1 MRRPDG
7 VPINRK
13 RGFQCVE
20 LSRRSRSRYQRVLGQ
35 VAVTRATEE
44 FVICKWHGITAGLVE
59 SHAHVRCQI
68 LPQEGA
74 GLLDCDL
81 FVRREVS
88 DESGLDGSHVLRGSK
103 GVIAK
108 QAGEGC
114 GLFQDPSPGRGVR
127 VPSAQRPSR
136 HALHHCIYWHCPRT
150 RLRKLMCPD
159 YRSAIQKVS
168 T

>member
-1 MRRPDG
+1 MRRPDR

-13 RGFQCVE
+13 RGFQCGE

-88 DESGLDGSHVLRGSK
+88 DE
-103 GVIAK
+103 
-108 QAGEGC
+108 
-114 GLFQDPSPGRGVR
+114 
-127 VPSAQRPSR
+127 
-136 HALHHCIYWHCPRT
+136 
-150 RLRKLMCPD
+150 
-159 YRSAIQKVS
+159 
-168 T
+168 